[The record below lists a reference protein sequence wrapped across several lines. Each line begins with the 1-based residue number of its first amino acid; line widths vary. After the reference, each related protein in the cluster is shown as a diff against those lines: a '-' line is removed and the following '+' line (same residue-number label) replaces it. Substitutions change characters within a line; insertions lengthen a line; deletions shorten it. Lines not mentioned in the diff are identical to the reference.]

1 MSKWFKD
8 GNGPPQVALERILGY
23 FRRVGSPLYMGFISL
38 EIRYSLAQTQAML
51 DHLEEMKLVRPL
63 TDDEKRG
70 KFDVRGN
77 IYVLCEI
84 HDRHE

>member
-8 GNGPPQVALERILGY
+8 GNGPPQAALERISSL
-23 FRRVGSPLYMGFISL
+23 FKRVGTPLYMGIISL
-38 EIRYSLAQTQAML
+38 EIHYSLAQTQAIM
-51 DHLEEMKLVRPL
+51 DHLEERGIVRQL

-70 KFDVRGN
+70 KFDVRGI

>member
-8 GNGPPQVALERILGY
+8 GNGPPQAALERISSL
-23 FRRVGSPLYMGFISL
+23 FKRVGTPLYMGIISL
-38 EIRYSLAQTQAML
+38 EIHYNLGQTQAML
-51 DHLEEMKLVRPL
+51 DHLEELKIVRQL
-63 TDDEKRG
+63 TVEEKRG

>member
-1 MSKWFKD
+1 
-8 GNGPPQVALERILGY
+8 
-23 FRRVGSPLYMGFISL
+23 MGIISL
-38 EIRYSLAQTQAML
+38 EIHYNLGQTQAML
-51 DHLEEMKLVRPL
+51 DHLEELKIVRQL
-63 TDDEKRG
+63 TVEEKRG